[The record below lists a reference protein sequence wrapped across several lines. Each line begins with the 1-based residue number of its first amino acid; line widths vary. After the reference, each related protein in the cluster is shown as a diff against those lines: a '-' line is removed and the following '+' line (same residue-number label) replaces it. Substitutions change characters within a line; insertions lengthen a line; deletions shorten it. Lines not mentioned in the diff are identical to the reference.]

1 MGTFL
6 ETERLVLRE
15 LTPAD
20 AGHLHALDN
29 DPAVMRFIN
38 GGRPV
43 SPDEVRTRELPH
55 RTRRYPCTGEC
66 GYWAAE
72 DRTGRFLGWFE
83 LRPLDEASAQTV
95 ELGYR
100 LRRDA
105 WGRGYAT
112 EGARALVR
120 TAFRAWGAERVVAFT
135 MAVNT
140 RSRRVLEKTGLRH
153 VRTFHGD
160 WPEPI
165 PGAEHGEVEYAL
177 TRAEWRAARP
187 SAPPRSG

>member
-1 MGTFL
+1 MRVLL

-15 LTPAD
+15 FAETDAD
-20 AGHLHALDN
+20 HLYALN
-29 DPAVMRFIN
+29 SDPAVMRFIN

-43 SPDEVRTRELPH
+43 AFEAVRTEELPH
-55 RTRRYPCTGEC
+55 RMRRHPRTGEC

-72 DRTGRFLGWFE
+72 DRDGRFLGWFE
-83 LRPLDEASAQTV
+83 FRPLDAEDVGTV

-100 LRRDA
+100 LRAAA

-120 TAFRAWGAERVVAFT
+120 RGFTGTGAARVVAFT
-135 MAVNT
+135 MAVNA
-140 RSRRVLEKTGLRH
+140 RSRRVMEKTGLRY
-153 VRTFHGD
+153 VRTFHRD

-165 PGAEHGEVEYAL
+165 DGAEHGEV
-177 TRAEWRAARP
+177 
-187 SAPPRSG
+187 

>member
-1 MGTFL
+1 MRVFL
-6 ETERLVLRE
+6 KTGRLVLRE
-15 LTPAD
+15 FTEAD
-20 AGHLHALDN
+20 AAHLDALGN

-43 SPDEVRTRELPH
+43 SPETVRTEELP
-55 RTRRYPCTGEC
+55 RRMRRHPCTGEC

-72 DRTGRFLGWFE
+72 DRGGRFLGWFE
-83 LRPLDEASAQTV
+83 FRPLDDGARTV

-100 LRRDA
+100 LRSDA

-112 EGARALVR
+112 EGARALLR
-120 TAFRAWGAERVVAFT
+120 TGFTEWGTARVVAFT

-140 RSRRVLEKTGLRH
+140 RSRRVMEKVGLRH

-177 TRAEWRAARP
+177 TREEWLAGR
-187 SAPPRSG
+187 